1 MNDQPLV
8 SVVIAT
14 YNMGQYLPE
23 AIDSVLAQRWEN
35 LEVIVVD
42 DGSTDDTPEQM
53 KRFEGNGRV
62 RYLPTENRGQPKAK
76 NRGLSPERY
85 APSVR
90 RQGAVTKLPKD
101 ASETSQRSRPSKA
114 RPDARGKK
122 SVPVRRST
130 SPTVDMWARR

>member
-23 AIDSVLAQRWEN
+23 AVDSVLAQRWEN

-76 NRGLSPERY
+76 NRGLKE
-85 APSVR
+85 ANGDFIASVSYTHLTLP
-90 RQGAVTKLPKD
+90 TK
-101 ASETSQRSRPSKA
+101 A
-114 RPDARGKK
+114 
-122 SVPVRRST
+122 
-130 SPTVDMWARR
+130 